1 MEATGLTYEEFINK
15 GTTFYMEMVRLVDT
29 KLKYRM
35 EFTDEEKEI
44 KDHIMEF
51 QHNVKIN
58 ELRDKF
64 QKCWEIEE

>member
-1 MEATGLTYEEFINK
+1 MTYEEFIHK

-35 EFTDEEKEI
+35 DFTEEEKEI
-44 KDHIMEF
+44 QEHIMEF

>member
-1 MEATGLTYEEFINK
+1 METERLTYEEFIHK
-15 GTTFYMEMVRLVDT
+15 GTEFYMDMVRLVDT

-35 EFTDEEKEI
+35 EFTEQEKEI

-51 QHNVKIN
+51 QHQVKLN

-64 QKCWEIEE
+64 QKCWDKQ